1 MIRIDYTR
9 STRGERM
16 NQNERVTVGSKITLT
31 ATIKAD
37 GFRYRDG
44 ETGIVSA
51 VGVDGDPTIVVLFRG
66 RPALCLEFDEDWTLT
81 SSRALVA

>member
-1 MIRIDYTR
+1 
-9 STRGERM
+9 M
-16 NQNERVTVGSKITLT
+16 NENVEVGSSITLT

-37 GFRYRDG
+37 GFRYIAG

-51 VGVDGDPTIVVLFRG
+51 VGVDGDPTVVVLFRG
-66 RPALCLEFDEDWTLT
+66 RPALALEFDEDWTLT